1 MTRDLEQHYRRLLR
15 WYPRRWRIAT
25 GEALL
30 GTVLDAAEHEQR
42 STISRSEA
50 RGFATAGLRARAD
63 LIVMQPVRDAAA
75 TVALS
80 MGAGGAVIA
89 FLVSSWAPWGGQ
101 YALGAQRVQIGPFN
115 DLGPV
120 LAAFWVA
127 ALVAALAGRWHLG
140 RIAVLLA
147 ALVSSVMPYLADAIG
162 LPSASWDRATLF
174 YSMTAAL
181 LAAAGTPRTR
191 LPLGLATT
199 GFALITWSCFAYE
212 PLVGTPIWEP
222 TLVLWDRLAWSWN
235 LTALAIGVVLLLCLA
250 RLWTAA
256 FTLLLAAVPMIVTF
270 DLQAIRGFFHEN
282 GNPWVLTAP
291 MTVGLAALVL
301 AYHGALVL
309 PTWHRRSHNRD
320 TEPLI

>member
-1 MTRDLEQHYRRLLR
+1 MTRDLEQQYRRLLR
-15 WYPRRWRIAT
+15 WYPRQWRIAN

-30 GTVLDAAEHEQR
+30 GTVLDAAEDEQR
-42 STISRSEA
+42 STILGSEA
-50 RGFATAGLRARAD
+50 RGFASAGIRARAD

-101 YALGAQRVQIGPFN
+101 YALGGPRVQVGPFN
-115 DLGPV
+115 DFGPV
-120 LAAFWVA
+120 LAALWVA
-127 ALVAALAGRWHLG
+127 ALVAALAGRWQLG

-147 ALVSSVMPYLADAIG
+147 ALVSIVMPYLADAIG

-199 GFALITWSCFAYE
+199 GFALITWTCFAYE
-212 PLVGTPIWEP
+212 RPVGTIIWEP
-222 TLVLWDRLAWSWN
+222 TLVLWDRLVWPWY
-235 LTALAIGVVLLLCLA
+235 LTALAIGIVLLLCLA

-256 FTLLLAAVPMIVTF
+256 FTLLLATVPMIITF

-282 GNPWVLTAP
+282 GNPWILTAP
-291 MTVGLAALVL
+291 IAVGLAALVL
-301 AYHGALVL
+301 ASHGALTL
-309 PTWHRRSHNRD
+309 PAWHRHNRD
-320 TEPLI
+320 TEPLT